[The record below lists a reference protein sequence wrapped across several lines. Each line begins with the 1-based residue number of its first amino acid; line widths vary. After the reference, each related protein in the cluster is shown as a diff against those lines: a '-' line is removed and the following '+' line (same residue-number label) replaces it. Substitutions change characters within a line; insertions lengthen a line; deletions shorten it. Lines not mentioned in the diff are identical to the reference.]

1 MEQDSEP
8 FADQGPNSHLKLAC
22 HKVINGDK
30 LLKLQGNLLTIL
42 LTYYYKHIHISHNSF
57 SLLSKNGEEAYKI
70 TSLSVFVC
78 PLIMT
83 FDLVDVDEIMYGG
96 DTIVG
101 NIDAITF
108 NTIGSTILFSLGFK
122 YSPQHPQAAF
132 LL

>member
-1 MEQDSEP
+1 
-8 FADQGPNSHLKLAC
+8 
-22 HKVINGDK
+22 
-30 LLKLQGNLLTIL
+30 
-42 LTYYYKHIHISHNSF
+42 
-57 SLLSKNGEEAYKI
+57 
-70 TSLSVFVC
+70 
-78 PLIMT
+78 MT